1 MTNPDPA
8 TPTARGADRPLARLA
23 CPRCGHTRLSSVE
36 RLTAVGRCH
45 AITIDAHGDP
55 RFHWTGWTDVEWDSS
70 TTIGVRCE
78 NCLHTVREGPIDEI
92 LASLP
97 RRAVRPR
104 AA

>member
-1 MTNPDPA
+1 MTHPDPA
-8 TPTARGADRPLARLA
+8 TPTRRAARPLARLA

-45 AITIDAHGDP
+45 AITIDAEHRP
-55 RFHWTGWTDVEWDSS
+55 EFHWTGFTDVEWDSS
-70 TTIGVRCE
+70 TTIGVQCE
-78 NCLHTVREGPIDEI
+78 HCLHTVREGPIDEI
-92 LASLP
+92 LARLP